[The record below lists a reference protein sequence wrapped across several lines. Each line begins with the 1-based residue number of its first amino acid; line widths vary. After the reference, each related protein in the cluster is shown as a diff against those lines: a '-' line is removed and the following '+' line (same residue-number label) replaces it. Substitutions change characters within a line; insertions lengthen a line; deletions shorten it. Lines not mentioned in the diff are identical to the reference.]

1 MRILVTG
8 AGGFA
13 GGHVVEFLRSRGDDV
28 LGTSSQ
34 TMDVTN
40 QNEVLKVVGDW
51 RPEGIVHLAAQ
62 ASVPRSWQD
71 PESTFRVN
79 VIGASHLLEAVRDE
93 PSTRVVLIGSA
104 QQYAPRDGV
113 GAFKETDPLQARS
126 PYAISKIAQE
136 MLGRLYFE
144 EFNLQVVM
152 TRSFNHV
159 GPGQSAEYAVASF
172 ASQITRGNRKI
183 EVGNLDAVRDF
194 LDVRD
199 VATAYALLLDKGAAG
214 DVYNVCSGTGHR
226 IGDLLEKMMAMAGIE
241 SQADII
247 EDVSGRRG
255 DPDFLVGD
263 NSKLGSLG
271 WSPEIGID
279 RSLQDV
285 LDWFGR
291 DEHG

>member
-28 LGTSSQ
+28 LGTSSH

-199 VATAYALLLDKGAAG
+199 VATAYGLLLDKGAAG

-255 DPDFLVGD
+255 DPDVLVGD

>member
-62 ASVPRSWQD
+62 ASVPRSWRD

-199 VATAYALLLDKGAAG
+199 VATAYGLLLDKGAAG

-255 DPDFLVGD
+255 DPDVLVGD

>member
-199 VATAYALLLDKGAAG
+199 VATAYGLLLDKGAAG

-255 DPDFLVGD
+255 DPDVLVGD

>member
-255 DPDFLVGD
+255 DPDVLVGD

>member
-40 QNEVLKVVGDW
+40 QNEVLKVVRDW

-199 VATAYALLLDKGAAG
+199 VATAYGLLLDKGAAG

-255 DPDFLVGD
+255 DPDVLVGD